1 MNKARMRFYAG
12 LAACLLCAA
21 VTANAALMSGLYDA
35 SVPVPDQ
42 TAAARKLALQQA
54 LAAVLV
60 KITGDRNAPSLPNFA
75 AALKDPSQFLQ
86 QYSYQQDATAENGTA
101 PPAVMYDLTR
111 TGTPAIPLTGL
122 SLWAKFDPDVLNHA
136 VRSAGEP
143 LWGQERPVTLVWLAI
158 DDGGNKTILS
168 ASNNPA
174 VMKAMTDAAGERG
187 IALLFPRMDAQDQQD
202 IGYADITGD
211 AAVRIQQASQVYK
224 ADATLVGTIYM
235 TTPGQYAARWQLT
248 SSAGSQSWTA
258 TPDTLANVA
267 AGGVQAAADD
277 LAQWLAVA
285 AGATGINGVVVSVSG
300 ITDLDAYAKVMAFF
314 SSLTTVKGVQVTRVA
329 GNTVYYSLDTRGSVE
344 NLSQAALLGGILKL
358 ATPAPP
364 AGTQVPPPSAAL
376 HFQYAP

>member
-364 AGTQVPPPSAAL
+364 AGTQVPSPSAAL